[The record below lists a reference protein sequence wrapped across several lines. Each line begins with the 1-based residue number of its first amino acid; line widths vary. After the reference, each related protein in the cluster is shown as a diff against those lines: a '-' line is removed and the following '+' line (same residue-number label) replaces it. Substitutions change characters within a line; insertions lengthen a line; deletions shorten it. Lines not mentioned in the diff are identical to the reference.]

1 MSGALRAGSPGAI
14 SWLGSCLSFAWTLL
28 ARLRAQEQGS
38 AAAKTAAKIDK

>member
-1 MSGALRAGSPGAI
+1 MPEALRAGSPGAL

-28 ARLRAQEQGS
+28 AGLRAQGQAG